1 MDGQTSSEWDE
12 RAFIDH
18 FEAASTD
25 ELARILSL
33 PTRREEDALV
43 AYLGAD
49 RYARMHERAL
59 RRNLRRATEEP
70 KANVVV
76 LHGIMGAELTA
87 TDRTGANTAVW
98 VRPLRLL
105 AGAIRRLQLD
115 TGGLQEADLDWTV
128 RPSAILKK
136 HYGELILSLSKD
148 YRVLPFFYDWR
159 KDIKHAGDALN
170 AAITSSFSADKPVH
184 LVAHSMGG
192 LVARSFIADYPDRW
206 NAMRGR
212 LVMLGTPNLGSYD
225 IVRVLAGRERLIRLL
240 ALADFRMSL
249 DGAAADPQQLP
260 RNLPTAPV
268 TCRRSGRGAALRARH
283 VRRRE
288 RLRGTPG
295 EREGEPRAARCRDAG
310 PAARALRRRRRAG
323 DLRRRRPRPPHRR

>member
-1 MDGQTSSEWDE
+1 MDRQTSSEWDE

-87 TDRTGANTAVW
+87 TDRTGANTPSGCGRCGSWRA
-98 VRPLRLL
+98 RSADCSSTPE
-105 AGAIRRLQLD
+105 
-115 TGGLQEADLDWTV
+115 GLPGADLDWTV
-128 RPSAILKK
+128 RPSRDPEK
-136 HYGELILSLSKD
+136 HYGELILSLSED

-170 AAITSSFSADKPVH
+170 AAITSSFS
-184 LVAHSMGG
+184 GG
-192 LVARSFIADYPDRW
+192 
-206 NAMRGR
+206 
-212 LVMLGTPNLGSYD
+212 
-225 IVRVLAGRERLIRLL
+225 
-240 ALADFRMSL
+240 
-249 DGAAADPQQLP
+249 
-260 RNLPTAPV
+260 
-268 TCRRSGRGAALRARH
+268 
-283 VRRRE
+283 
-288 RLRGTPG
+288 
-295 EREGEPRAARCRDAG
+295 
-310 PAARALRRRRRAG
+310 
-323 DLRRRRPRPPHRR
+323 